1 MRDAVLRLPQRFLMT
16 WNAALLPFFSRLL
29 AQRSKIVRILAA
41 DSKRSF
47 WALAD
52 QGVASFGSFGVNI
65 LLGRAFQQ
73 LGQVGQFGN
82 YWTLME
88 LMIFLNGLQG
98 ALIIYPMTV
107 RSASLDLKGLRKITS
122 FSLMLT
128 LLLWPILAAAIMV
141 TAFVSRIPLEVGV
154 WASVALIF
162 WQIQETTRRSLMAH
176 LRFRDAL
183 LGDFVSFAGQVALVA
198 VLFAGAKLSLA
209 TTFQAMALTSAL
221 GALIQAI
228 QIKPGKMDD
237 RTLPEF
243 GSECWNLGRW
253 MLAGNLTN
261 FIIGPLFAW
270 NLRFWLGDAM
280 MGVNYA
286 LSNLVRIAN
295 PLAFAIASMIVPS
308 AARAA
313 ENEGIQ
319 RSKYVVLRLGS
330 LGALML
336 VPYLGFLICFPRH
349 ALALVYGWDST
360 EYMAWA
366 GVLRLSAVATLF
378 GYAGIVTGSYLNGIN
393 KSKQALRG
401 QLIYAVGAVM
411 IAMPFVALF
420 GIYGAA
426 LGWIVAA
433 GALAISNI
441 YYIVRAAD
449 RPAETE
455 PSRET
460 QPRFIVVPI
469 SGEKARVA
477 PAA

>member
-1 MRDAVLRLPQRFLMT
+1 MVLRLPQKINMSWTASFI
-16 WNAALLPFFSRLL
+16 PFFSRTMG
-29 AQRSKIVRILAA
+29 QRSKIMRILAA

-107 RSASLDLKGLRKITS
+107 RSANLDSKALGKLTS

-128 LLLWPILAAAIMV
+128 LLLWPILAAAILV
-141 TAFVSRIPLEVGV
+141 TAFVSRIPLEVGL
-154 WASVALIF
+154 WAAVALIF

-183 LGDFVSFAGQVALVA
+183 IGDVVSFAGQVGLVA

-209 TTFQAMALTSAL
+209 TTFQAMAITSAL

-228 QIKPGKMDD
+228 QIKPGKMND

-313 ENEGIQ
+313 ESDGIQ
-319 RSKYVVLRLGS
+319 RSKNVVLRLGS

-336 VPYLGFLICFPRH
+336 VPYLGFLFIFPRH

-360 EYMAWA
+360 EYLAWA
-366 GVLRLSAVATLF
+366 GVLRLSAIATLF
-378 GYAGIVTGSYLNGIN
+378 SYAGIVTGSYLNGIN
-393 KSKQALRG
+393 RSKLALRG
-401 QLIYAVGAVM
+401 QLIYAVGAVV

-420 GIYGAA
+420 GVYGAA
-426 LGWIVAA
+426 MGWIVAA
-433 GALAISNI
+433 GALAVSNI

-449 RPAETE
+449 PE
-455 PSRET
+455 PQANDGGGMPS
-460 QPRFIVVPI
+460 QSMVLPLKP
-469 SGEKARVA
+469 EKSVVA